1 MNVLSLLLG
10 IVSLL
15 SFQIIVYY
23 AIIPSEKREFRIE
36 WILRLYRER
45 ISSYIFI
52 LFAVLSFSIYTISN
66 MIAWRKTVDII
77 SSLEKTDAVTF
88 WPDLIN
94 IIYGIL
100 SLFTPLILIVIWLL
114 FLCIKLFLDID
125 YMKSRK
131 SEYRSNNEPKL

>member
-114 FLCIKLFLDID
+114 FMYKTLFG
-125 YMKSRK
+125 
-131 SEYRSNNEPKL
+131 YRLYEE

>member
-125 YMKSRK
+125 YMKGRK